1 MKEPGKSMASEDL
14 TARKWLDYFMSQPG
28 SESKDAS
35 VEIPEAQ
42 SFVVEVRGEDILLR
56 VRFADGRERAFKMV
70 PDVALFLREYLT
82 IALKSTEAY
91 GQSEP

>member
-1 MKEPGKSMASEDL
+1 MASEDV

-28 SESKDAS
+28 SEGDDDAA
-35 VEIPEAQ
+35 VEIPDAQ
-42 SFVVEVRGEDILLR
+42 SFVVEVRGEDIVLR

-82 IALKSTEAY
+82 VALKSTEAY
-91 GQSEP
+91 GRSEP

>member
-1 MKEPGKSMASEDL
+1 MASEDV
-14 TARKWLDYFMSQPG
+14 TARKWLDYVMSQPSSEGEG
-28 SESKDAS
+28 SGGEDGA

-42 SFVVEVRGEDILLR
+42 SFVVEVRGDDILLR

-70 PDVALFLREYLT
+70 PAVALFLREYLT
-82 IALKSTEAY
+82 VALKSTEAY

>member
-1 MKEPGKSMASEDL
+1 MGPGTGMASEDP

-28 SESKDAS
+28 SEAKDGA

-42 SFVVEVRGEDILLR
+42 SFVVEVHGEDILLR

-82 IALKSTEAY
+82 VALKSTEAY
-91 GQSEP
+91 GRSEP

>member
-1 MKEPGKSMASEDL
+1 MSSEDV

-28 SESKDAS
+28 SEGEGAGGGDGA

-42 SFVVEVRGEDILLR
+42 SFVVEVRGDDILLR

-82 IALKSTEAY
+82 VALKSTEAY
-91 GQSEP
+91 GRSEP